1 MRKIGDWLFAKEFLG
16 QSRRAPE
23 ALVVRQALRAGGGRK
38 IMSKGK
44 IVREKKEEE
53 GSNKLELADILREY
67 LPGYLSKYGVTFHQ
81 WKVLKAIE
89 KCRTKEMGYH
99 LRECEKCGHQE
110 WRYNSCKNRHCPKC
124 QWGEQ
129 YEWVKKRMEELPG
142 AKYHHT
148 VFTVPDG
155 ELYALM
161 IMNKEV
167 MYEMIIK
174 AAAETLKAFGE
185 DPKHLG
191 AKIGMIG
198 VLHTWGQTLNYHVH
212 VHFLVPA
219 GGLTKDGERWK
230 RSKYGDKFLFPIRAM
245 SKVFRGKFIA
255 KLKKAYKEEELVL
268 EGKLEEIATP
278 AEFGKYLNRLARHT
292 FRVHSKPATKDAKQV
307 VKYLGGYMRRVA
319 ISNSRLEEMGGGK
332 VVFKYKD
339 NRDKGKEKRCRME
352 GEEFIRRFVEHII
365 PEGFVRVR
373 YYGIFA
379 GSRRKQNLAKARK
392 LIGGLEEKEA
402 GDREQDKEPRCPVCG
417 EGKMVVV
424 EYIRQPVSI
433 VWLLVLTMTM
443 KYEDTS

>member
-1 MRKIGDWLFAKEFLG
+1 
-16 QSRRAPE
+16 
-23 ALVVRQALRAGGGRK
+23 
-38 IMSKGK
+38 MSKGK

-230 RSKYGDKFLFPIRAM
+230 RSKYGDKFLFPVKAM

-268 EGKLEEIATP
+268 EGQLEEIATP
-278 AEFGKYLNRLARHT
+278 AGFRNYLNRLARHT
-292 FRVHSKPATKDAKQV
+292 FRIHSKPATKEPKKV
-307 VKYLGGYMRRVA
+307 VKYLGGYMKRVA
-319 ISNSRLEEMGGGK
+319 ISNSRLEEMEGGK
-332 VVFKYKD
+332 VVFRYKD
-339 NRDKGKEKRCRME
+339 NRDEGKEKRCRME

-379 GSRRKQNLAKARK
+379 GRDRKQNLERARE

-402 GDREQDKEPRCPVCG
+402 GDREQDKYEPSCPVCE

-424 EYIRQPVSI
+424 EYSRQPVSI